1 MVQTLLL
8 YYQSSSEW
16 YSSKLSLSTGA
27 KIVQSLTNKNLMSNP
42 ESSVEPTTTSTE
54 EDGPSAP
61 TKTSAPKF
69 PSPSECSKWLMLFWF
84 AGFAPKKIRFLL
96 SRYFKL
102 DDHKAYNV
110 ENIEST
116 FRRLQASANRDTGDY
131 NTDPYM
137 YYIMTSKSS
146 SPFEFR
152 QSAIRWL
159 EKHHPKLAD
168 EMTGDVEIK
177 EMNCWHQRWTEEV
190 QLMKKSKAQEYRL
203 RAAIFEEKLDHYA
216 PHFDTKGYA
225 AYLENNP
232 VKSSRRSKVSKR
244 HYLFGNS
251 QLIIA

>member
-27 KIVQSLTNKNLMSNP
+27 KIVRSLTNKNPMSNP
-42 ESSVEPTTTSTE
+42 EDTIETISTE
-54 EDGPSAP
+54 EDGPSSP

-69 PSPSECSKWLMLFWF
+69 PSPSECSKWLVLFWL
-84 AGFAPKKIRFLL
+84 AGFSPAKIRLLL
-96 SRYFKL
+96 SKYFKL
-102 DDHKAYNV
+102 DGHKAYNV
-110 ENIEST
+110 ENIEPT
-116 FRRLQASANRDTGDY
+116 FRRLQASADRDSGDY

-137 YYIMTSKSS
+137 YYIMTSKSA

-177 EMNCWHQRWTEEV
+177 EMGSWHRRWTEEV
-190 QLMKKSKAQEYRL
+190 QLMKKAKAQEYRL
-203 RAAIFEEKLDHYA
+203 RAAVFQEKLDHYG
-216 PHFDTKGYA
+216 PHFDTKGHT

-232 VKSSRRSKVSKR
+232 IKSSRRSKVKKTSSSPPFSF
-244 HYLFGNS
+244 LN
-251 QLIIA
+251 